1 MNTIAGDDL
10 TKWKVEDGG
19 YHAHQ
24 ISTHA
29 EWTCAGCIMV
39 YIGLF
44 YTEFKSI
51 IVKPIE
57 VVLDERKS
65 TQNSVG
71 D

>member
-1 MNTIAGDDL
+1 
-10 TKWKVEDGG
+10 
-19 YHAHQ
+19 
-24 ISTHA
+24 
-29 EWTCAGCIMV
+29 MV